1 MQSKYEMKVSH
12 LFHNSVEMNSIDKQ
26 DQDLHIFIPD
36 DKNLDLRVFIDLY
49 SSRKRSDKEYWLLD
63 VSSIENVFEELQ
75 DLSLDL
81 DDDLYLYSKNMSSSG
96 VISIWEFYEIHSSV
110 PRKLLDYGNW
120 NSVNGLFIIDEVKW
134 NRRKNLEGLSL
145 RIVCMPFSIYTI
157 SMNPINSAGDEF
169 DMNGMFADFWF
180 NLQVSSHIWAIFL
193 NNLLINHFFVGNHEF
208 HICIKETS

>member
-1 MQSKYEMKVSH
+1 MQNSFFRMQKNYEMKISH
-12 LFHNSVEMNSIDKQ
+12 LFHNFVEINSTDKQ

-36 DKNLDLRVFIDLY
+36 DKTLNSKVDIFIDLY

-63 VSSIENVFEELQ
+63 VSSIKNVFEELH

-81 DDDLYLYSKNMSSSG
+81 DDDLYLYSINVLSG
-96 VISIWEFYEIHSSV
+96 GIISIWEFYEIHSSL
-110 PRKLLDYGNW
+110 PRKLLTYGNW
-120 NSVNGLFIIDEVKW
+120 NSVNGLFIADKVKW
-134 NRRKNLEGLSL
+134 NRRKNLDGLSL

-193 NNLLINHFFVGNHEF
+193 NINSF
-208 HICIKETS
+208 S

>member
-1 MQSKYEMKVSH
+1 MQNSFFRMQKNYEMKISH
-12 LFHNSVEMNSIDKQ
+12 LFHNFVEINSTDKQ

-36 DKNLDLRVFIDLY
+36 DKTLNSKVDIFIDLY

-63 VSSIENVFEELQ
+63 VSSIKNVFEELH

-81 DDDLYLYSKNMSSSG
+81 DDDLYLYSINVLSSG
-96 VISIWEFYEIHSSV
+96 IISIWEFYEIHWSL
-110 PRKLLDYGNW
+110 PRKLLTYGNW
-120 NSVNGLFIIDEVKW
+120 NSVNGLFIADKVKW
-134 NRRKNLEGLSL
+134 NRRKNLDGLSL

-193 NNLLINHFFVGNHEF
+193 NINSFF
-208 HICIKETS
+208 